1 MATPAEILSEAEC
14 VVCAGNASM
23 FEVFAI
29 QILKNITSMTQAEIE
44 AESSCFICYGM
55 SQSQAAMLVLLN
67 SLSGGSSGGGVS
79 HGSVGVVDPNGV
91 VVGSPGDDYYNTVGL
106 TYWYKTS
113 GVATNT
119 GWTQVV

>member
-44 AESSCFICYGM
+44 AESPCFLCYGL
-55 SQSQAAMLVLLN
+55 SQSQAAILVLLN
-67 SLSGGSSGGGVS
+67 NLAEGGGV
-79 HGSVGVVDPNGV
+79 GGTQEVYTGAFVDPNGNV
-91 VVGSPGDDYYNTVGL
+91 TPTDTTKPALYFP
-106 TYWYKTS
+106 S
-113 GVATNT
+113 GGGTLWQFVPASQT
-119 GWTQVV
+119 WV

>member
-44 AESSCFICYGM
+44 AESPCFLCYGM

-67 SLSGGSSGGGVS
+67 AIAEGGGAGGGGGATIVNS
-79 HGSVGVVDPNGV
+79 SPQGV
-91 VVGSPGDDYYNTVGL
+91 VVAPAGTL
-106 TYWYKTS
+106 YWD
-113 GVATNT
+113 ATNDVLWVNET
-119 GWTQVV
+119 GLINGWHQIV